1 MDIFKILLEA
11 ATQDTETNIGEHD
24 ELMLFTAAEHGQAAI
39 VKILLARKNGEIDG
53 RDMVRRTPFSHAVE
67 KGYLDIMKML
77 LQAGEI
83 DLDSRDRENRTPLSF
98 AADEGE
104 EEVVRFLLSF
114 NAVSVDLKDDRGNTP
129 LLYAAGIGAAGVV
142 KMLLASGANPESRNS
157 KGQTPLSYSL
167 SERKFRNAFRVHP
180 GDPTERYHLAYLLQG
195 RSLYVVDSFRNEYA
209 QDKNT
214 AIPSEW
220 DLKTPSKYNM
230 MKPTTYNALEVM
242 KQLLALQEVDPD
254 SRDNEGRTPLSW
266 AARVSQAQ
274 AVELLLSTKKV
285 DVKSRDNG
293 NWTPVQYAFS
303 GTRPLPREPEDYM

>member
-209 QDKNT
+209 QDKST

-230 MKPTTYNALEVM
+230 MKPTT
-242 KQLLALQEVDPD
+242 
-254 SRDNEGRTPLSW
+254 
-266 AARVSQAQ
+266 
-274 AVELLLSTKKV
+274 
-285 DVKSRDNG
+285 
-293 NWTPVQYAFS
+293 
-303 GTRPLPREPEDYM
+303 